1 MAAFF
6 IDARAERSTVC
17 SYFLTSFVG
26 QSRDVEHP
34 CLESRGSD
42 EERKGE
48 KEDFGRSRETRLFDA
63 SEAPSFRKSTRRA
76 SHGLERR
83 APLSRSLP
91 YPLPK
96 EKEGGRKKREK
107 SRLPLATRNGVG
119 LGYKAFPPFSLRAAI
134 DSVDALSD
142 GPEAVEARGGTSA
155 RRSAKSLRELAR
167 RTRSIGNDP
176 SAGSPTETLL
186 RLLLPLNDHA
196 WALSR
201 QAHPSN
207 HPEERPSR
215 QMPVQIPRKIVRSV
229 VATGGVYKGQGRNRR
244 ELMTRAYWEFLVQG
258 R

>member
-1 MAAFF
+1 MRARHRAF
-6 IDARAERSTVC
+6 
-17 SYFLTSFVG
+17 
-26 QSRDVEHP
+26 
-34 CLESRGSD
+34 ESPP
-42 EERKGE
+42 GE
-48 KEDFGRSRETRLFDA
+48 PHTDSNG
-63 SEAPSFRKSTRRA
+63 
-76 SHGLERR
+76 
-83 APLSRSLP
+83 APLSLSLDLSRTLSRRKRRGEGKRRKEP
-91 YPLPK
+91 PTLSNPKQSRPGVQGVSTLLPSSGDRLGRRTLGRTG
-96 EKEGGRKKREK
+96 GGR
-107 SRLPLATRNGVG
+107 
-119 LGYKAFPPFSLRAAI
+119 
-134 DSVDALSD
+134 
-142 GPEAVEARGGTSA
+142 SA
-155 RRSAKSLRELAR
+155 RRDVRATKRAKSLRELAR